1 MSSVETK
8 TVAEDEADIRLDR
21 WFRRHYPLVT
31 HGHLERLLRTGQVR
45 VDGKRVKAATR
56 LEPGQSVRV
65 PPLGVADSPVRDMPR
80 AAPAPSKK
88 EEEALQ
94 ARVLY
99 RDNDVIAFD
108 KPAGLA
114 VQGGTGTT
122 KHLDAMLDALR
133 FGSNERP
140 RLVHRLDKDT
150 SGVLLLARNA
160 LAATKLAEAFRS
172 RDTKKIYW
180 AVTVGVPRPF
190 QGKIDLALAKEGSAR
205 GERVA
210 EDEDDG
216 KRALTVYS
224 VQENAGK
231 KAAFVALWPRT
242 GRTHQLRVH
251 MNAIGTPI
259 LGDGKYGG
267 QGAFLPGAE
276 VPKKLHLHAR
286 RIIIPHPRNS
296 RPIDVTAPLPEHMRT
311 TWSYLGFDPSLGGD
325 PFEELD

>member
-1 MSSVETK
+1 MTTPERPEISQPSPDPGRPEPELPV
-8 TVAEDEADIRLDR
+8 
-21 WFRRHYPLVT
+21 PL
-31 HGHLERLLRTGQVR
+31 
-45 VDGKRVKAATR
+45 
-56 LEPGQSVRV
+56 
-65 PPLGVADSPVRDMPR
+65 
-80 AAPAPSKK
+80 
-88 EEEALQ
+88 
-94 ARVLY
+94 LY
-99 RDNDVIAFD
+99 RDAMMLVID
-108 KPAGLA
+108 KPAGLPSHRGPQA
-114 VQGGTGTT
+114 KRRVIPVLTD
-122 KHLDAMLDALR
+122 HLDALR

-150 SGVLLLARNA
+150 SGVLLLARNP
-160 LAATKLAEAFRS
+160 LAATKLAESFRS

-180 AVTVGVPRPF
+180 AVTVGVPKPF
-190 QGKIDLALAKEGSAR
+190 QGKIDIPLAKEGSAR

-224 VQENAGK
+224 VLENLGK
-231 KAAFVALWPRT
+231 QAAFVALWPRT

-276 VPKKLHLHAR
+276 LPKKLHLHAR
-286 RIIIPHPRNS
+286 RIIIPHPRGA
-296 RPIDVTAPLPEHMRT
+296 RPIDVTAPLPDHMRT

-325 PFEELD
+325 PFAELD